1 MCVLRLNG
9 GEQPQQR
16 VWFAFGDSTVTLM
29 STGNGSTIGLGKHQS
44 HGDVATRSVGVRAQR
59 V

>member
-16 VWFAFGDSTVTLM
+16 VWFAPRDSTVTLM
-29 STGNGSTIGLGKHQS
+29 FNVLETAARL
-44 HGDVATRSVGVRAQR
+44 A
-59 V
+59 

>member
-16 VWFAFGDSTVTLM
+16 VWFALGDSTVTLM
-29 STGNGSTIGLGKHQS
+29 SNVLEM
-44 HGDVATRSVGVRAQR
+44 AARLA
-59 V
+59 